1 MVTVRRTGGSPGRA
15 PVVLIGDV
23 VGSRAAP
30 DRRALHE
37 AVVDTLA
44 RVEASSSPGT
54 RLAVTVGDEFQGV
67 FMSLGEALVAAF
79 AIRVLLRPAVDTR
92 IGLGRGRI
100 AELDPASGVSDGPG
114 WWAARD
120 ALEAVEASA
129 VGSARRARRCAYR
142 SADPDER
149 APAVNAA
156 LQCQDLLV
164 QSMSQG
170 THEVLKGLVTM
181 RETTQQRVAEALGL
195 TPSAL
200 SQHVVRHGLRVLLDS
215 VDELGSLA

>member
-1 MVTVRRTGGSPGRA
+1 MAVLADVTARGS
-15 PVVLIGDV
+15 
-23 VGSRAAP
+23 S
-30 DRRALHE
+30 E
-37 AVVDTLA
+37 
-44 RVEASSSPGT
+44 S

-67 FMSLGEALVAAF
+67 FPSLGEALVAAF
-79 AIRVLLRPAVDTR
+79 RIRVLLRPTVDTR

-100 AELDPASGVSDGPG
+100 AELDPVTGVSDGPG

-120 ALEAVEASA
+120 ALEGVEAA
-129 VGSARRARRCAYR
+129 ATGSARRDRRTAYR
-142 SADPDER
+142 SAEPDER

-164 QSMSQG
+164 QSMSDG

-181 RETTQQRVAEALGL
+181 PEATQQQVAEVVGM

-200 SQHVVRHGLRVLLDS
+200 SQHVVRHGLRMLLDS
-215 VDELGSLA
+215 VAELGSLA